1 VGACVIARALR
12 PITAAVTSIA
22 ATKRLVIWAWS
33 FFIGGAF
40 TGDVSRCQQEKTK
53 ILLMAFA
60 AGFVNFGQQQ
70 SETTNYL
77 NAADRK
83 VAPKW
88 PHSKARFADKIE
100 GSDFSSSATAT
111 TALTHRG

>member
-1 VGACVIARALR
+1 CVIARALR

-40 TGDVSRCQQEKTK
+40 TGDGGRGKQRKNKNLINGICGWFRQ
-53 ILLMAFA
+53 
-60 AGFVNFGQQQ
+60 FGQQKN
-70 SETTNYL
+70 ETTNYL

-83 VAPKW
+83 VAPMW

-100 GSDFSSSATAT
+100 GSDFSSSVPPT
-111 TALTHRG
+111 TALTHRAD